1 MTTSN
6 KTLEIGCFYPVKG
19 EVMKFIGWKAD
30 ETKTQYL
37 FKSWRG
43 LVYIL
48 NATTQLK
55 QKRHSSLRWQIGCKS
70 VAVRMAQD
78 FARANKST
86 QSLVAKLQTLQS
98 LTTTTKTK
106 KQHKR
111 GNRLLNE
118 RLRL

>member
-6 KTLEIGCFYPVKG
+6 NTLEIGCFYPVKG
-19 EVMKFIGWKAD
+19 EVMKFVGWKAD
-30 ETKTQYL
+30 ETKTTVFSL
-37 FKSWRG
+37 NLGEVS
-43 LVYIL
+43 LTVL

-55 QKRHSSLRWQIGCKS
+55 QKRHSLPRWQIGCKS

-78 FARANKST
+78 FARANNLT

-106 KQHKR
+106 KQQAR
-111 GNRLLNE
+111 QSPTQ
-118 RLRL
+118 